1 MKENLPS
8 DYLQL
13 EDIIGFFRNN
23 STYVLSETQL
33 KRSIR
38 SFEFL
43 REFSK
48 NKVIYGINTGFGP
61 MAQYRVADKDLKE
74 LQYNLIRSH
83 ANGTGDFLSPEATK
97 IIMICRL

>member
-1 MKENLPS
+1 MLGNLPS

-13 EDIIGFFRNN
+13 KDIQDYFRGDKEYILAD
-23 STYVLSETQL
+23 SQL
-33 KRSIR
+33 KRSTR

-61 MAQYRVADKDLKE
+61 MAQYRVGEENLKE
-74 LQYNLIRSH
+74 LQYNLKKK
-83 ANGTGDFLSPEATK
+83 FLK
-97 IIMICRL
+97 V